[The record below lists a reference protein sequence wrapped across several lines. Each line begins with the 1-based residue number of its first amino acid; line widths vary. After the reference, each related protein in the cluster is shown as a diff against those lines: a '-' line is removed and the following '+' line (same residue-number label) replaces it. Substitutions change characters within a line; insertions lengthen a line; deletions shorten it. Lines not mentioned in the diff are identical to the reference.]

1 MPTTLY
7 ITVGNLV
14 VSLYSLGGLFIFYG
28 ILWKLWTRRG
38 KIGKRGKIRNLSPKD
53 GVSGD
58 AKVGR

>member
-7 ITVGNLV
+7 ITVGNSHMLNGW
-14 VSLYSLGGLFIFYG
+14 SLY
-28 ILWKLWTRRG
+28 ILWNPTWKIWTRRG

>member
-1 MPTTLY
+1 M
-7 ITVGNLV
+7 V
-14 VSLYSLGGLFIFYG
+14 VSLYSMGGLFIFYG
-28 ILWKLWTRRG
+28 ILWKIWTRRG